1 MALKLRT
8 KRKSTTDKSR
18 VIRAFNALGDATR
31 FKLVHLLARKEELC
45 VSELAEEIGITT
57 AGASQHLKI
66 LEQAGLVDRNR
77 MGQKICY
84 SIKNDNKENKQILDV
99 VLGD

>member
-1 MALKLRT
+1 MVLGLKTRD
-8 KRKSTTDKSR
+8 KKSAESR
-18 VIRAFNALGDATR
+18 MVKIFGALGDATR
-31 FKLVHLLARKEELC
+31 YKLIQLLSRKEELC
-45 VSELAEEIGITT
+45 VSELAEEIGIST

-84 SIKNDNKENKQILDV
+84 VINKDTRENKRLFEMMNS
-99 VLGD
+99 